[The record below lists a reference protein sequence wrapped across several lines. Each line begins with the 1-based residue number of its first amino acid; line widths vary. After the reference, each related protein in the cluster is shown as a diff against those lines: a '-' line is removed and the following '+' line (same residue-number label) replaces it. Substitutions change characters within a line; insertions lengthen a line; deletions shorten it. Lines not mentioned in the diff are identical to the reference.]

1 MYVKYNNIVASF
13 LTSNLKK
20 KENAVSDERLY
31 IRVSTELRSRLQ
43 VAAASAGLSLNQYVN
58 SLLESGGRQDEFKTM
73 VIELLHDI
81 SEMVSNNENNNRD
94 TTNLETLM
102 YLRLLS
108 TPEHRK
114 KVNAELNRLGLKP
127 VRIDNE

>member
-58 SLLESGGRQDEFKTM
+58 SLLESGGSQDEFKTM

-81 SEMVSNNENNNRD
+81 SEKVSNNENNNRD

>member
-1 MYVKYNNIVASF
+1 MYVNYNNIVASF
-13 LTSNLKK
+13 LTSNSKR

-58 SLLESGGRQDEFKTM
+58 SLLESGGSQDEFKTM

-94 TTNLETLM
+94 TTSLETLM

-127 VRIDNE
+127 ARIDNE

>member
-1 MYVKYNNIVASF
+1 M
-13 LTSNLKK
+13 
-20 KENAVSDERLY
+20 SDERLY

-58 SLLESGGRQDEFKTM
+58 SLLESGGSQDEFKTM

-81 SEMVSNNENNNRD
+81 SGMVSNNENNNRD
-94 TTNLETLM
+94 TANLETLM

>member
-58 SLLESGGRQDEFKTM
+58 SLLESGGSQDEFKTM

-127 VRIDNE
+127 ARIDNE

>member
-58 SLLESGGRQDEFKTM
+58 SLLESGGSQDEFKTM

-94 TTNLETLM
+94 TTNLEILM

>member
-58 SLLESGGRQDEFKTM
+58 SLLESGGSQDEFKTM
-73 VIELLHDI
+73 IIELLHDI

-94 TTNLETLM
+94 TANLETLM

>member
-58 SLLESGGRQDEFKTM
+58 SLLESGGSQDEFKTM

-81 SEMVSNNENNNRD
+81 SEMVSNNKNNNRD

-127 VRIDNE
+127 ARIDNE

>member
-58 SLLESGGRQDEFKTM
+58 SLLESGGSQDEFKTM

>member
-58 SLLESGGRQDEFKTM
+58 SLLESGGSEDEFKTM

-114 KVNAELNRLGLKP
+114 KVNAELNRFGLKP

>member
-58 SLLESGGRQDEFKTM
+58 SLLESGGSQDEFKTM

-114 KVNAELNRLGLKP
+114 KVNAELNRFGLKP

>member
-1 MYVKYNNIVASF
+1 MYVKYNNIVTSF

>member
-1 MYVKYNNIVASF
+1 M
-13 LTSNLKK
+13 
-20 KENAVSDERLY
+20 SDERLY

-58 SLLESGGRQDEFKTM
+58 SLLEAGGSQDEFKTM

>member
-1 MYVKYNNIVASF
+1 MYVNYNNIVASF
-13 LTSNLKK
+13 LTSNLKR

-58 SLLESGGRQDEFKTM
+58 SLLESGGSQDEFKTL

-81 SEMVSNNENNNRD
+81 SEVISNNENNNRD

>member
-58 SLLESGGRQDEFKTM
+58 SLLESGGSQDEFKTM

-94 TTNLETLM
+94 TANLETLM

>member
-1 MYVKYNNIVASF
+1 VASF
-13 LTSNLKK
+13 LTSNLKR

-58 SLLESGGRQDEFKTM
+58 SLLESGGSQDEFKTL

-81 SEMVSNNENNNRD
+81 SEVISNNENNNRD
-94 TTNLETLM
+94 TTNIETLM

>member
-1 MYVKYNNIVASF
+1 MEEENI
-13 LTSNLKK
+13 
-20 KENAVSDERLY
+20 VSDERLY
-31 IRVSTELRSRLQ
+31 IRVSQELRARLQ

-58 SLLESGGRQDEFKTM
+58 SLLESGGSQDEFKTM

-81 SEMVSNNENNNRD
+81 FEKVSNNSNNNKD
-94 TTNLETLM
+94 TANIETLM

-108 TPEHRK
+108 TPEQRK
-114 KVNAELNRLGLKP
+114 KVNAELNRLGYEP

>member
-1 MYVKYNNIVASF
+1 MYVNYNNIVASF
-13 LTSNLKK
+13 LTSNLKR

-58 SLLESGGRQDEFKTM
+58 SLLESGGSQDEFKTM

>member
-1 MYVKYNNIVASF
+1 MYVNYNNIVASF
-13 LTSNLKK
+13 LTSNLQR

-58 SLLESGGRQDEFKTM
+58 SLLESGGSQDEFKTM

-94 TTNLETLM
+94 TANLETLM

>member
-58 SLLESGGRQDEFKTM
+58 SLLESGGNQDEFKTM

>member
-58 SLLESGGRQDEFKTM
+58 SLLEAGGSQDEFKTM